1 MPLLT
6 TDDGPRKLRNVWLGP
21 KGATLPWQWTYG
33 QWAATIL
40 GVPAVCFVLATTIW
54 LITRWDAYMTYLM
67 VYLCVGYLLVRAVMR
82 LWKYV
87 EFDTPVSYLLSVA
100 KREWRE
106 GEVADQEGSQQF
118 AMPRLRHL
126 SHPTMRAM
134 RWPEER
140 GTTDEEA

>member
-33 QWAATIL
+33 QWAATVI
-40 GVPAVCFVLATTIW
+40 GVPAVCFVVATVVW
-54 LITRWDAYMTYLM
+54 LITRWPAYWVYLLTYLF
-67 VYLCVGYLLVRAVMR
+67 LGYFLIEAVRK

-87 EFDTPVSYLLSVA
+87 GFDTPVPYLVSVF

-106 GEVADQEGSQQF
+106 GQIADQEGTHQF
-118 AMPRLRHL
+118 VAPRVREL
-126 SHPTMRAM
+126 SHATMRAM
-134 RWPEER
+134 RWPEN
-140 GTTDEEA
+140 DEGDKR